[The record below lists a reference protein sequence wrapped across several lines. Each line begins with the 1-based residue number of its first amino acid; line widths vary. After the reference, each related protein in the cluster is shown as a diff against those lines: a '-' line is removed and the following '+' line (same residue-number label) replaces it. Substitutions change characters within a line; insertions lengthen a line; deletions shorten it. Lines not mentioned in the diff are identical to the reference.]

1 MSRLASGADGQ
12 KFQHVI
18 KKSSGSLI
26 LVNQGKLIPGKS
38 LTETFEMIVNSF
50 QSAQGKTDE
59 IGANV
64 SFILKDPDERTIIS
78 AQENAGMSRSD
89 HAIAARG
96 VVNWTNYQVELQ
108 SIITA
113 YGGLE
118 AMDVSNIPITKHYI
132 LNF

>member
-1 MSRLASGADGQ
+1 
-12 KFQHVI
+12 
-18 KKSSGSLI
+18 LI

-59 IGANV
+59 IGVNV